1 MPKTVD
7 HHKRRAMILDAL
19 FAVAARQGL
28 HAASLRAVAAEAGIS
43 LRLVQYYFQTKAG
56 LMQAGLDRLERESND
71 RWAGRLAP
79 APDAPDA
86 RARLAAL
93 FREALPT
100 DPQSRAFHHVWLSYA
115 VLAMTEPDLAGPGLV
130 AGPNRLQARIAA
142 ILADGKEAGMFR
154 ADIDVDAEAGALLG
168 LIHGLGTAML
178 VGQQKAAAALAHL
191 ERQLDRLCVTKQLGE
206 NPSHAENP
214 RPA

>member
-1 MPKTVD
+1 MPKTAD
-7 HHKRRAMILDAL
+7 HDKRRAMILDAL

-28 HAASLRAVAAEAGIS
+28 HAVSLRAVAAEAGIS
-43 LRLVQYYFQTKAG
+43 LRLVQYYFETKAG

-71 RWAGRLAP
+71 RWTGRLAP
-79 APDAPDA
+79 APDAPNT
-86 RARLAAL
+86 RAALAAL

-100 DPQSRAFHHVWLSYA
+100 DPQSRAFHHMWMSYA

-130 AGPNRLQARIAA
+130 AGPNRLQTRIAA

-178 VGQQKAAAALAHL
+178 VGQQKPAAALAHL
-191 ERQLDRLCVTKQLGE
+191 ERQLDRLCVTKKPGE
-206 NPSHAENP
+206 NPPRAGNQ